1 MLRHTRRNFSTFQL
15 FNWRKPNLSTFQP
28 LNFSTG
34 ESLTQRH
41 EGTEGRRTP
50 VRRFEM
56 TGGTGGCR
64 AGHAGPWMCCLRPR
78 HFSTLQLKIPC
89 PESVSMVSFV
99 PRFTQTSG
107 KFRSGPRPAT
117 KIFMTSFLPTAI
129 LRSAGA
135 PAERRARIGK
145 RCYGGGI
152 SMADFAA

>member
-1 MLRHTRRNFSTFQL
+1 MAENVAADDPQL
-15 FNWRKPNLSTFQP
+15 FNLGQ
-28 LNFSTG
+28 G

-41 EGTEGRRTP
+41 EGAEGRRTG

-64 AGHAGPWMCCLRPR
+64 AGHAGPWRCGLRPR
-78 HFSTLQLKIPC
+78 HFSTLQLNNPC

-135 PAERRARIGK
+135 PAERRVRIGK
-145 RCYGGGI
+145 DITGGYFSRRFFLTQSLRG
-152 SMADFAA
+152 AVRKLRF